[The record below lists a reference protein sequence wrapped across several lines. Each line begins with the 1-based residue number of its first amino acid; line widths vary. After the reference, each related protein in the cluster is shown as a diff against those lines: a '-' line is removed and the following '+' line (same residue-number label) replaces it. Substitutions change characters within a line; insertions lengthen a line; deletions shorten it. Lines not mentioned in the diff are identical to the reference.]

1 MFKLKKDY
9 DDYEYK
15 SLRLPTYLV
24 NQVQGLATKN
34 NLSFNRVITQCVEYA
49 LLHMEED
56 EDNEQPN

>member
-24 NQVQGLATKN
+24 NRVQDLATKN

-56 EDNEQPN
+56 DDNEQPN

>member
-9 DDYEYK
+9 NDYEYK

-24 NQVQGLATKN
+24 NRVQELATQN
-34 NLSFNRVITQCVEYA
+34 NLSFNKVITQCVEYA

-56 EDNEQPN
+56 DNNEPTN